1 MDKTGMRLDFS
12 SRSHAPLTLKAI
24 PMRMNRTACILAFPL
39 AIAALSGCASITQG
53 TTQTLIFTM
62 EPTQARCSLT
72 RDGDG
77 ELGTV
82 SGSRNTITVS
92 KDKDDI
98 VIACHAEGYEP
109 KTMRLVS
116 SAQAAGI
123 VGGAFLDLGVT
134 DLITGAMW
142 KYPGEVS
149 IVMDP
154 TQAGSAHTTKNSRP
168 VPAGSSASTRTT
180 P

>member
-1 MDKTGMRLDFS
+1 M
-12 SRSHAPLTLKAI
+12 
-24 PMRMNRTACILAFPL
+24 
-39 AIAALSGCASITQG
+39 
-53 TTQTLIFTM
+53 FTI
-62 EPTQARCSLT
+62 EPAQARCSLT

-82 SGSRNTITVS
+82 SGTRNTITVS

-116 SAQAAGI
+116 DAQAAGI
-123 VGGAFLDLGVT
+123 VGGAFLDLGIT

-154 TQAGSAHTTKNSRP
+154 LHS
-168 VPAGSSASTRTT
+168 GSSSAAKVSRATPAAPASSAAALRAT